1 MDTLISQLEHATQP
15 VLPKRRDY
23 RIGIIGA
30 GLSLSIAIWLLIKSR
45 LRALW
50 HNLKGA

>member
-30 GLSLSIAIWLLIKSR
+30 GLSLSIAIWLLIKKQASC
-45 LRALW
+45 LMA
-50 HNLKGA
+50 